1 MKSQGGF
8 AAIEIILVMLII
20 SLLATVA
27 LPNMAKMVDVAA
39 VDYEM
44 KLFLSTLDFA
54 KASNKN
60 AQFKPEI
67 FDRTL
72 AGQTGSPLFLQ
83 VNYDKGNYQIVK
95 NGNGKGIN
103 ELHEFPEGFSITKN
117 GKLNNPIE
125 FDKGND
131 GHITITSR
139 YGVNRYIIFDTV
151 GRWSG
156 DIRER
161 KN

>member
-44 KLFLSTLDFA
+44 KILLSTLDFA
-54 KASNKN
+54 KSSNKN
-60 AQFKPEI
+60 SHYDTTI
-67 FDRTL
+67 FGRAL
-72 AGQTGSPLFLQ
+72 AGQNGVPLFLR
-83 VNYDKGNYQIVK
+83 VDYDKGTYKILS
-95 NGNGKGIN
+95 NGENFSEPH
-103 ELHEFPEGFSITKN
+103 ELPAGFSISKN
-117 GKLNNPIE
+117 DKLNNPIE

-139 YGVNRYIIFDTV
+139 YGVKRYIYFDSV

-156 DIRER
+156 DIKER
-161 KN
+161 